1 MPQRG
6 LMSKKIIA
14 PNLIYHSEDD
24 RNEEIEAVFDYIFEL
39 LLIE

>member
-1 MPQRG
+1 MTQRG

-14 PNLIYHSEDD
+14 PDLIYRSEDD